1 MMPMQYTGH
10 IYADAVNYAMMNAL
24 NAAPSQ
30 VARVRGLWELLY
42 ELAQSIP
49 LSWQTSSR
57 VVLERREA
65 SIDCVI
71 TELSVDLGQA
81 IEPIRYHVLSS
92 VLLVALTIKQMT
104 NGIGLGSRD
113 AARHAVRAN

>member
-1 MMPMQYTGH
+1 MMPMQHTGH
-10 IYADAVNYAMMNAL
+10 IYTDAVNYAMMNTL
-24 NAAPSQ
+24 SAAPSP

-49 LSWQTSSR
+49 VSWQTASR
-57 VVLERREA
+57 SVLERREA

-71 TELSVDLGQA
+71 SELSIDLGQA
-81 IEPIRYHVLSS
+81 IEPIRYNVLSS

-104 NGIGLGSRD
+104 YGVQR
-113 AARHAVRAN
+113 APVRRTAMLAN